1 MLGMTVLLLVPGPA
15 TLATDPGTAGTADTD
30 LRVEAQAEDVGSA
43 ELRAQLDELSLR
55 YDELATEN
63 ATLQRSVDDLAA
75 ERDRLARS
83 IERLEDIYEPL
94 EADRQL
100 LFELRKDL
108 PDSRPEA
115 EAQLERMRSLALAA
129 NPAQLGQ
136 LVDRLLE
143 AAPAFLE
150 WRFAQFATDTE
161 AAQAYVE
168 SGAGAFDTSMTEFRN
183 EVLMSVANRLDGLLT
198 VLDRIR

>member
-1 MLGMTVLLLVPGPA
+1 MLGMAVLLLVPGTSA
-15 TLATDPGTAGTADTD
+15 LATDPGTAGAPDTD
-30 LRVEAQAEDVGSA
+30 VRVAAQAEDAGTA
-43 ELRAQLDELSLR
+43 ELRAQLDALSLR
-55 YDELATEN
+55 FDELATEN

-75 ERDRLARS
+75 ERDTLARS

-150 WRFAQFATDTE
+150 WRYGQFATDTE
-161 AAQAYVE
+161 AAQAYVDG
-168 SGAGAFDTSMTEFRN
+168 GAGAFDTSMTEFRN